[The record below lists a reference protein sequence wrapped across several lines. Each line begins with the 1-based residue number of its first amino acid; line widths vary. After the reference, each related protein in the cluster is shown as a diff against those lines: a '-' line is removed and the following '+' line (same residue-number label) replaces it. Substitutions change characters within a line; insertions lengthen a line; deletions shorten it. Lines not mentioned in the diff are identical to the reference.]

1 MICDEAESIHGELSL
16 VCIRIISIRRKI
28 MRPLIAYFSETAL
41 ENNLAVLKTRAPN
54 SKYCAVIKA
63 NAYGH
68 RVENLIP
75 ILNRQVDYMAVAMR
89 EEADDIREKGGIL
102 PILLLEG
109 LFDQDE
115 YILASER
122 DYCVAVGNNRQ
133 LEMLMEV
140 SLVEPIDIFLKVD
153 TGMHRLGFSPEEA
166 TDVIAKLEASSN
178 VKSLTLMTH
187 FATSD
192 EKNSPLL
199 QTQVERMATLNAF
212 NLPQS
217 LANSAAIL
225 TLPVTHHDVVRM
237 GISLYGISPI
247 DDSTGADFGLKPLL
261 TLTSKIIHHTQIDA
275 GESVGYGAK
284 FIAPETMPIGVIAC
298 GYADGYPREITQDAY
313 VLVGKYRAPIIG
325 RPAMDMMMIDLR
337 NVPKDAWQESVE
349 IFGEQLP
356 LEKVAGWAGTIP
368 YTILTYIAKRV
379 HFLQR

>member
-28 MRPLIAYFSETAL
+28 TRPLIAYFSEAAL
-41 ENNLAVLKTRAPN
+41 ENNLAVLKARASN
-54 SKYCAVIKA
+54 SKYCAVINA

-68 RVENLIP
+68 CIENLIP

-199 QTQVERMATLNAF
+199 QTQVERMATLNVF

-237 GISLYGISPI
+237 GISLYCISPL
-247 DDSTGADFGLKPLL
+247 DDSTVADFGLKLLL
-261 TLTSKIIHHTQIDA
+261 TLS
-275 GESVGYGAK
+275 S
-284 FIAPETMPIGVIAC
+284 
-298 GYADGYPREITQDAY
+298 
-313 VLVGKYRAPIIG
+313 
-325 RPAMDMMMIDLR
+325 
-337 NVPKDAWQESVE
+337 
-349 IFGEQLP
+349 
-356 LEKVAGWAGTIP
+356 
-368 YTILTYIAKRV
+368 
-379 HFLQR
+379 